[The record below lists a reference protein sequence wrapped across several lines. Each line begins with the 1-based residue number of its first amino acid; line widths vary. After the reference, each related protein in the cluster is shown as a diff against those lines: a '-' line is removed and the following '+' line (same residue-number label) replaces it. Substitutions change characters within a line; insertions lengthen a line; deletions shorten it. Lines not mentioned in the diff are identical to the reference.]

1 MDHRSQADCVT
12 QFPQLVAQLFSNI
25 LEQIPAWL
33 VEHGYDDIRTTHI
46 LNVFLH
52 LQKDGERPGVLAQ
65 KAGMTPQAMG
75 ELISYLEQRGYVE
88 RVPDPNDGRGKVVLY
103 ADRGLEAAAKLQV
116 FFSDMDA
123 AWVQE
128 MGEESARLTRN
139 ALGKLIELT

>member
-52 LQKDGERPGVLAQ
+52 LQAAGERPGVLAR